1 MTTDNQDK
9 QQQDNDTLWDIV
21 SDIVDQLQFATE
33 TAKSSAELI
42 QKLLTVDQF
51 PGISKEELSIVYC
64 EYGTQDY
71 RLIVDA
77 GNQVNSTSSSS
88 GIFDVT
94 NSAIRDV
101 AIKFLKPED
110 YPWFK
115 TKADCSNAGFDGFG
129 TVMIVPMRL
138 GRYRRLGV
146 FIIHSKEEHAY
157 STRIQRIMDVLSDRL
172 AALIRSLRRH
182 LRDELTYKLRN
193 ELLGRLA
200 SRQRMFESEGEI
212 LKQVLEHLK
221 IWYDY
226 DRIYFLMKNP
236 LDIETYYQAI
246 DENGEVHPNFRAT
259 KVLEQAVLLQI
270 MGGEDNLNRLKMLP
284 SDIPNEGMDAL
295 HGIII
300 DDTAKLSGFL
310 AECKSW
316 LGVTMH
322 HPDGYVFGH
331 IILHD
336 TEMPYAYD
344 KDDLRFMDA
353 IADFMGFL
361 LAEYRSK
368 QKKAVIQKISSLPLT
383 KPKALYE
390 TVAAYLHRL
399 YGVEH
404 FQIRAI
410 ESSSMEWKIV
420 WSINEDENTSR
431 HSLEN
436 DTHNIIDKFA
446 NENRVR
452 ENYGNEP
459 LKLSIGKKNYL
470 VTPMRAGTLEENW
483 RVIGAFV
490 IPANNPGRIASN
502 VIDEV
507 SDALGNRLSS
517 HHSQQRYE
525 ELTAFVNKVNSLSSA
540 NLTQEQVLKIAHEY
554 IKKVMFSENVYIALY
569 DEVEDNI
576 SFPLIYQNGKVWAEM
591 HNQKRKIDP
600 TKLGRTEVIIRD
612 KKPLFIKTKADSL
625 AWYAKPNHKEHA
637 GKPLASWIGV
647 PIFTAAKGKEQKV
660 RGVIATYHDELDH
673 VYSIRDV
680 FFLQNMAG
688 AVSGLFRLLELKEVN
703 QHLEE
708 EIANNTAL
716 NRQIANQQEIISSYL
731 ERNRLKDS
739 TQKTITDI
747 NLIFRRLD
755 FFAKD
760 IERYQTPKSIEKLL
774 SLVEQG
780 KQSIQNY
787 QQSIKINT
795 TECEEVYLPELIHN
809 IIYNEVIPENLRI
822 KIDAGSLEY
831 YQLKS
836 KIDYKAITQ
845 SLYIIISY
853 IISEAY
859 NKKDGISLIIS
870 FSIEG
875 KDIVIDIFSEN
886 IDLIDANGFHITRV
900 RQLLA
905 ERLGS
910 ILIIDKEI
918 STARIILK
926 NQQPDKKALL
936 IIDSELWRDTLNDL
950 LTTNSLKCEVFNETN
965 NYNDFS
971 EFLLV
976 MIDETSYKRL
986 NQEMCKNDTPTIIA
1000 ILIDD
1005 EKNYYPYPNCL
1016 KRLYKTDESI
1026 QERFTN
1032 LLTEWGVR

>member
-21 SDIVDQLQFATE
+21 SNIVDKLQFVTE

-42 QKLLTVDQF
+42 QKLLTVDQL

-77 GNQVNSTSSSS
+77 GNEVDSTSSSS

-94 NSAIRDV
+94 NSAIRNV
-101 AIKFLKPED
+101 AITPLKQEN

-115 TKADCSNAGFDGFG
+115 TKADCTNAGFDGFG

-138 GRYRRLGV
+138 GRDRRLGV

-157 STRIQRIMDVLSDRL
+157 STRLQRIMDVLSDRL
-172 AALIRSLRRH
+172 AALIRSLRRR

-193 ELLGRLA
+193 ELLARLA
-200 SRQRMFESEGEI
+200 SRQRMFEGECEI
-212 LKQVLEHLK
+212 LKQVLGHLRT
-221 IWYDY
+221 WYDY
-226 DRIYFLMKNP
+226 DRIHILMKNP

-246 DENGEVHPNFRAT
+246 DENGEVRTNFRAT
-259 KVLEQAVLLQI
+259 QVLEQPALLQI
-270 MGGEDNLNRLKMLP
+270 MGGEDNLNRLKMPP

-300 DDTAKLSGFL
+300 EDTAKLPGFL

-344 KDDLRFMDA
+344 KDDLRFVDA

-368 QKKAVIQKISSLPLT
+368 QKKAVIQKIASLPLNKT
-383 KPKALYE
+383 DSLYE
-390 TVAAYLHRL
+390 TVAAYLLRL

-404 FQIRAI
+404 FQIRTV
-410 ESSSMEWKIV
+410 ESSSLEWNV
-420 WSINEDENTSR
+420 AWPINENKNTLSR
-431 HSLEN
+431 LLGN
-436 DTHNIIDKFA
+436 NIQNTISKFA
-446 NENRVR
+446 HDNRVR
-452 ENYGNEP
+452 KDYGNEP
-459 LKLSIGKKNYL
+459 LKLTIEEKNYL
-470 VTPMRAGTLEENW
+470 VTPMRAGTTEKGW
-483 RVIGAFV
+483 KVVGAFV
-490 IPANNPGRIASN
+490 ISANNPGKIASY

-625 AWYAKPNHKEHA
+625 DWYAKPNHKEHA
-637 GKPLASWIGV
+637 GNPLASWVGV
-647 PIFTAAKGKEQKV
+647 PIFAASEGNEQKV
-660 RGVIATYHDELDH
+660 RGVIAAYHEKLDH

-680 FFLQNMAG
+680 FFLQNVAG
-688 AVSGLFRLLELKEVN
+688 AVSGLFRVLENQDLKEANQRLEEAKQSEQKLLEESSASQEELAKTFILK
-703 QHLEE
+703 QLR
-708 EIANNTAL
+708 
-716 NRQIANQQEIISSYL
+716 NRVTDPILDL
-731 ERNRLKDS
+731 ERAINFS
-739 TQKTITDI
+739 INDI
-747 NLIFRRLD
+747 D
-755 FFAKD
+755 
-760 IERYQTPKSIEKLL
+760 
-774 SLVEQG
+774 
-780 KQSIQNY
+780 NY
-787 QQSIKINT
+787 QRFK
-795 TECEEVYLPELIHN
+795 
-809 IIYNEVIPENLRI
+809 ENS
-822 KIDAGSLEY
+822 SL
-831 YQLKS
+831 L
-836 KIDYKAITQ
+836 
-845 SLYIIISY
+845 
-853 IISEAY
+853 
-859 NKKDGISLIIS
+859 
-870 FSIEG
+870 
-875 KDIVIDIFSEN
+875 
-886 IDLIDANGFHITRV
+886 
-900 RQLLA
+900 
-905 ERLGS
+905 
-910 ILIIDKEI
+910 
-918 STARIILK
+918 
-926 NQQPDKKALL
+926 
-936 IIDSELWRDTLNDL
+936 RDTLL
-950 LTTNSLKCEVFNETN
+950 LQKDAIQSVTEIKQAIKDTSPLDTSIKESIDVSSLFEGIIQE
-965 NYNDFS
+965 
-971 EFLLV
+971 
-976 MIDETSYKRL
+976 L
-986 NQEMCKNDTPTIIA
+986 NGYQ
-1000 ILIDD
+1000 
-1005 EKNYYPYPNCL
+1005 YPYVSSSPETTPIA
-1016 KRLYKTDESI
+1016 K
-1026 QERFTN
+1026 
-1032 LLTEWGVR
+1032 